1 MSICPTWVSSIC
13 LEIIWRHNDVY
24 RADSLRHPLVIPC
37 YDTWGFLKF
46 NILISNFTTRLDA
59 HLITNELHQA
69 FSTVGFVY
77 LKNHGIDREKV
88 PKNFDLIHIFKKRK
102 LNFDFNFRWIMC
114 SKFHGISSNCPRTWN
129 KITQEIRNNLTDT
142 LEEIKKCRSLKFKIK
157 KKKLILD
164 IYFHA
169 DWKIAAFTKF
179 VRLTMS
185 HRPPVAI
192 RTTEFRNSVWPS
204 AN

>member
-1 MSICPTWVSSIC
+1 MHILSRTNCTKLSQQWVSSIWKITESTGKRFQKT
-13 LEIIWRHNDVY
+13 LIW
-24 RADSLRHPLVIPC
+24 
-37 YDTWGFLKF
+37 
-46 NILISNFTTRLDA
+46 FT
-59 HLITNELHQA
+59 
-69 FSTVGFVY
+69 
-77 LKNHGIDREKV
+77 
-88 PKNFDLIHIFKKRK
+88 FKKKKK